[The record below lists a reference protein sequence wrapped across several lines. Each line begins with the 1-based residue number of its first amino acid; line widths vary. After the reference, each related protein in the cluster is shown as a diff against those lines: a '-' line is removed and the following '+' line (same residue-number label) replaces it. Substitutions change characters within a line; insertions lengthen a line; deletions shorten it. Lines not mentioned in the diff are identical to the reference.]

1 MTKRLADTEI
11 WEKNWFL
18 DLNDKQKLLIK
29 FLFDKCDCAGFYPIC
44 WKIIKM
50 SFSSEITKADF
61 EGLKQVR
68 FVNEDTVFIEDFIY
82 FQYGIKNHKDLNP
95 NNNVHKGII
104 NRLKKYNCYQVEK
117 VIVVN
122 VNEPINQV
130 EIIQPKKTDPF
141 FDPLIDEAFK
151 TYEDNCPNLPK
162 LRFERRNR
170 DIRELTAKLLTEIDQ
185 DMATFK
191 EICQKANELKKIAE
205 KTIDFKS
212 MCNNYIGILN
222 GKYKDQATNF
232 REDLKAAYEKFSARK
247 EEENKNK

>member
-44 WKIIKM
+44 WRILKM

-68 FVNEDTVFIEDFIY
+68 FVDEDTVFIEDFID
-82 FQYGIKNHKDLNP
+82 FQYGIKKHKDLNP

-104 NRLKKYNCYQVEK
+104 NRLKKYNCYQEDNKPVY
-117 VIVVN
+117 VIKADD
-122 VNEPINQV
+122 PINQ
-130 EIIQPKKTDPF
+130 EDLPKRVDPF
-141 FDPLIDEAFK
+141 ADPLIDEAFK
-151 TYEDNCPNLPK
+151 TYEDHCPNLPK

-170 DIRELTAKLLTEIDQ
+170 DIRELTAKVLTEIDR
-185 DMATFK
+185 DMETFK

-222 GKYKDQATNF
+222 GKYKDQATSF
-232 REDLKAAYEKFSARK
+232 KDDLKAAYDKFSARK
-247 EEENKNK
+247 EEEKKNK